1 MFVFLLCLVCLSS
14 GQAKA
19 RYDWRLSKEC
29 SPSGATLHDFKIR
42 NVTEDSEIDLRLLTG
57 GKLTLIVNVATYC
70 EFTSQYLE
78 LNDLQS
84 KFGPSGFQVIGF
96 PCNQFNKE
104 EPGLKGEILHGV
116 MHVRPGNGFI
126 PNFPITKK
134 VDVNGKDQHSIFTFL
149 KNACSVSP
157 QSLFAKREQL
167 NYDHLH
173 VNDIRWNFEKF
184 LVSPSGAPL
193 RRYHSSIKPSQ
204 LEGDIEQFLLFSNF
218 K

>member
-29 SPSGATLHDFKIR
+29 TPSGSNLHDFKIR
-42 NVTEDSEIDLRLLTG
+42 NVTEDAEIDFRLLTG

-70 EFTSQYLE
+70 EYTSQYLE
-78 LNDLQS
+78 LNDLQK

-104 EPGLKGEILHGV
+104 EPGSKIEILNGV
-116 MHVRPGNGFI
+116 LHVRPGKGFV
-126 PNFPITKK
+126 PNFPLTRK
-134 VDVNGKDQHSIFTFL
+134 VDVNGKEQHAIYTFL
-149 KNACSVSP
+149 KNACPVSP

-167 NYDHLH
+167 YYDHLH

-204 LEGDIEQFLLFSNF
+204 LEGDIEQFLLFSSF

>member
-29 SPSGATLHDFKIR
+29 TPAGSTLHDFKIR
-42 NVTEDSEIDLRLLTG
+42 NVSEDAEIDFRLVAG
-57 GKLTLIVNVATYC
+57 AKLTLIVNVATYC

-78 LNDLQS
+78 LNDLQN
-84 KFGPSGFQVIGF
+84 KYGPSGFQVVAF

-104 EPGLKGEILHGV
+104 EPGVKGEILNGV
-116 MHVRPGNGFI
+116 MHVRPGKGYV

-134 VDVNGKDQHSIFTFL
+134 IDVNGKDQHAIYAFL
-149 KNACSVSP
+149 KTACPVSP

>member
-1 MFVFLLCLVCLSS
+1 MFIYLLCLVCLAS
-14 GQAKA
+14 GQVRA
-19 RYDWRLSKEC
+19 RYDWRLSKQC
-29 SPSGATLHDFKIR
+29 IPTNGALQDFKIR
-42 NVTEDSEIDLRLLTG
+42 NVTEESDLDLHVLTA
-57 GKLTLIVNVATYC
+57 GKLTLVVNVATYC
-70 EFTSQYLE
+70 EYTTQYLE
-78 LNDLQS
+78 LNELQS
-84 KFGPSGFQVIGF
+84 KYGPSGFQIIGF

-104 EPGLKGEILHGV
+104 EPGYKGEILNGV
-116 MHVRPGNGFI
+116 MHVRPGRGYV
-126 PNFPITKK
+126 PNFPIARKI
-134 VDVNGKDQHSIFTFL
+134 DVNGKDQHAIYTFL
-149 KNACSVSP
+149 KAACPVSP

-167 NYDHLH
+167 NYDHVH

>member
-1 MFVFLLCLVCLSS
+1 VFLSLLLAS

-19 RYDWRLSKEC
+19 KYDWRLSKEC
-29 SPSGATLHDFKIR
+29 VPASGSLHDFKLK
-42 NVTEDSEIDLRLLTG
+42 NVSEDGDVDLRVIAQS
-57 GKLTLIVNVATYC
+57 KLTLVINVATYC
-70 EFTSQYLE
+70 DYTSQYLE
-78 LNDLQS
+78 LNDLQT
-84 KFGPSGFQVIGF
+84 KYGPSGFQVVAF

-104 EPGLKGEILHGV
+104 EPGVKSEILDGI
-116 MHVRPGNGFI
+116 MHVRPGKGYT

-134 VDVNGKDQHSIFTFL
+134 IDVNGKDQHKVYSFL
-149 KNACSVSP
+149 KSACPVSP

-167 NYDHLH
+167 FYDHIH

-184 LVSPSGAPL
+184 LVSPSGQPL

-204 LEGDIEQFLLFSNF
+204 LDQDIEQFLLFSGF

>member
-29 SPSGATLHDFKIR
+29 TPAGANFHDFKIR
-42 NVTEDSEIDLRLLTG
+42 NVTEDAEIDFRLLSG

-70 EFTSQYLE
+70 EYTSQYLE
-78 LNDLQS
+78 LNDLQN

-104 EPGLKGEILHGV
+104 EPGAKGEILNGIT
-116 MHVRPGNGFI
+116 HVRPGKGFV
-126 PNFPITKK
+126 PNFPITRK
-134 VDVNGKDQHSIFTFL
+134 VDVNGKDQHQIYTFL
-149 KNACSVSP
+149 KTACPVSP